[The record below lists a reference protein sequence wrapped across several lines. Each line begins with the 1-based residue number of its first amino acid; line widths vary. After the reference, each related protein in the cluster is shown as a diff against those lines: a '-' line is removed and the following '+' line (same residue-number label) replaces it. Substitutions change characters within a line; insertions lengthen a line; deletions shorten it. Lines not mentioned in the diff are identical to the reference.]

1 MWFLINMKK
10 LALVYLCAPY
20 SGHRGSEEVLV
31 SRALTI
37 WTSASELGSQC
48 ITAFKFNGPPDGGQT
63 LERPAKRNWILWVC
77 KIEFRV
83 CMCVRMLHTPAWIK
97 VSLIGIVTVGPSP
110 LSLSQNTLIYLP
122 VPEPFLND
130 APCWWNAMGVE
141 QKKGKTEKHV
151 VLIDLVRVLDD
162 KPVR

>member
-77 KIEFRV
+77 KIEFQV

-122 VPEPFLND
+122 VPEPFSKWCSLLMKCD
-130 APCWWNAMGVE
+130 GYGTKEGKDRETCSFDWSCEGV
-141 QKKGKTEKHV
+141 GW
-151 VLIDLVRVLDD
+151 
-162 KPVR
+162 